1 VLFNREIRP
10 ILSDTCFPCHGPDA
24 NKRQANLRLDTAEG
38 ETTLHDGRQA
48 VKGGD
53 LSASELWRRVN
64 ATDPK
69 VVMPP
74 PVSGKTLKPEQI
86 ATLGRWIEQGGVF
99 QKHWAFEAPVR
110 PTPPEVQHKEWPR
123 NEIDRFILATLESK
137 QLTPSPEASKETLV
151 RRLTLDLTGL
161 PPSLNEVDAFLADQS
176 PGAYDKLVDRLLAS
190 PRYGEHF
197 ARYWLDVAR
206 YGDTHGLHLDNE
218 RSLWPYRDW
227 VVRAFNTNL
236 PFDQFTIWQLAGDL
250 LPNPTREQLI
260 ASGFNRCNVSTSEG
274 GAIDEEFQARYAA
287 DRVETT
293 STTWMGL
300 TMGCAVC
307 HDHKLDPISQKEF
320 YQVFSI
326 FNNLAEQA
334 MDGNALLPPPSLQLP
349 SPEQEAGLKDLSA
362 RLTEL
367 DKKIHETAASVHY
380 VDPATL
386 VNTPKP
392 QATETVWVED
402 DFPPKAEPTINNG
415 NQSNLWISASEGP
428 VLSGQR
434 SLHRVGKGLHQ
445 VFFPNCDQVLTIGPG
460 DRLFAYLYID
470 PKDPPQSI
478 MLQYY
483 TDDWRSRAN
492 WGDPDA
498 IPYGTKGTSEKL
510 LMGSLPEAGK
520 WVRLEVLASRLGL
533 KPGTKVKGMAFT
545 QFDGNVYWDK
555 AGLLS
560 ANDLAENPD
569 LSLTAWEKDEAALGD
584 NSTVPREIKDLRKK
598 KETERTDA
606 DRQKLRDYF
615 LSSVWSDPES
625 PVGPLRAEVNRLRD
639 QRRAIEQEIPA
650 TMISKELDKPRPAWV
665 LIRGQYDK
673 HGEPVGPGVPSVL
686 PPLQVCEVTNRLTFA
701 RWLVDPKHPLT
712 ARVTVNRFWQQF
724 FSLGIVKT
732 TEDFGTKGEW
742 PSHPELLD
750 WLATEFIR
758 TGWDMKQLVRLIVT
772 SATYRQDSAVTPALL
787 ASDPENRLLARG
799 PRFRL
804 DAEVLRDDALC
815 LSGLLNLKVG
825 GRGVRTYQPAGIWE
839 AVGYTKS
846 NTANYTQDHGDA
858 LYRRSL
864 YLFWKRTA
872 PPPSM
877 TTFDAPSREQCRAR
891 RERTD
896 TPLQALVTMND
907 PQYFEAARN
916 FGYRMWREGH
926 GDQPESLRFGFR
938 LATARPPTAAES
950 AILQETLAAEL
961 SRYEADDKAAKQTI
975 SVGESPVPSDVAPAE
990 LAAYTM
996 VASLLL
1002 NLDEVVTKN

>member
-1 VLFNREIRP
+1 MMMLRIRTKRRPGLWGPGRALLSGLAALWCAAGSAHAAPTNQPVLFNREIRP

-349 SPEQEAGLKDLSA
+349 SP
-362 RLTEL
+362 
-367 DKKIHETAASVHY
+367 
-380 VDPATL
+380 
-386 VNTPKP
+386 
-392 QATETVWVED
+392 
-402 DFPPKAEPTINNG
+402 
-415 NQSNLWISASEGP
+415 
-428 VLSGQR
+428 
-434 SLHRVGKGLHQ
+434 
-445 VFFPNCDQVLTIGPG
+445 
-460 DRLFAYLYID
+460 
-470 PKDPPQSI
+470 
-478 MLQYY
+478 
-483 TDDWRSRAN
+483 
-492 WGDPDA
+492 
-498 IPYGTKGTSEKL
+498 
-510 LMGSLPEAGK
+510 
-520 WVRLEVLASRLGL
+520 
-533 KPGTKVKGMAFT
+533 
-545 QFDGNVYWDK
+545 
-555 AGLLS
+555 
-560 ANDLAENPD
+560 
-569 LSLTAWEKDEAALGD
+569 
-584 NSTVPREIKDLRKK
+584 
-598 KETERTDA
+598 
-606 DRQKLRDYF
+606 
-615 LSSVWSDPES
+615 
-625 PVGPLRAEVNRLRD
+625 
-639 QRRAIEQEIPA
+639 
-650 TMISKELDKPRPAWV
+650 
-665 LIRGQYDK
+665 
-673 HGEPVGPGVPSVL
+673 
-686 PPLQVCEVTNRLTFA
+686 
-701 RWLVDPKHPLT
+701 
-712 ARVTVNRFWQQF
+712 
-724 FSLGIVKT
+724 
-732 TEDFGTKGEW
+732 
-742 PSHPELLD
+742 
-750 WLATEFIR
+750 
-758 TGWDMKQLVRLIVT
+758 
-772 SATYRQDSAVTPALL
+772 
-787 ASDPENRLLARG
+787 
-799 PRFRL
+799 
-804 DAEVLRDDALC
+804 
-815 LSGLLNLKVG
+815 
-825 GRGVRTYQPAGIWE
+825 
-839 AVGYTKS
+839 
-846 NTANYTQDHGDA
+846 
-858 LYRRSL
+858 
-864 YLFWKRTA
+864 
-872 PPPSM
+872 
-877 TTFDAPSREQCRAR
+877 
-891 RERTD
+891 
-896 TPLQALVTMND
+896 
-907 PQYFEAARN
+907 
-916 FGYRMWREGH
+916 
-926 GDQPESLRFGFR
+926 
-938 LATARPPTAAES
+938 
-950 AILQETLAAEL
+950 
-961 SRYEADDKAAKQTI
+961 
-975 SVGESPVPSDVAPAE
+975 
-990 LAAYTM
+990 
-996 VASLLL
+996 
-1002 NLDEVVTKN
+1002 